1 MTRADVEGRL
11 IDLPVQY
18 VNGKWEVIFGGEVPV
33 REGTYATL
41 RIRERAIEDSSF
53 RNAIDQEIVVK
64 VLDEG
69 TVLHAAL
76 SSFGGTKPDK
86 QRVLLSMDSRYWPG
100 ERLSFVP
107 IRLGP
112 PSRHSFCMD
121 QQRGGLW
128 MRHTGFDKCELVTSE
143 VYVFEEGDAEGDSKP
158 FIAESLN
165 HAFTVLSERYEH
177 HRISHTGSVYDRFFY
192 EERSGDWFPLA
203 SLRDGVRE
211 RSTQAVVAAA
221 WEQIEQ
227 VIGWCRLPPVPKKK
241 EAKPKRR
248 GQLFGP
254 EWEDDTRGPT

>member
-1 MTRADVEGRL
+1 MTRAVVEGRL

-18 VNGKWEVIFGGEVPV
+18 VSGKWEVIFGGEVPV

-41 RIRERAIEDSSF
+41 RIRKGAIQGASF
-53 RNAIDQEIVVK
+53 SKAIDQEIVVK

-69 TVLHAAL
+69 TVLYAAL
-76 SSFGGTKPDK
+76 SSFGGSKPES
-86 QRVLLSMDSRYWPG
+86 QRARLSMDPRYWPG
-100 ERLSFVP
+100 ERLIFMPV
-107 IRLGP
+107 RLGP
-112 PSRHSFCMD
+112 PSTNSLCMD
-121 QQRGGLW
+121 HLRGGLW
-128 MRHTGFDKCELVTSE
+128 IRHTGFDKCELVTSE
-143 VYVFEEGDAEGDSKP
+143 VHIFEEGDAKEESKP

-165 HAFTVLSERYEH
+165 HAFTVLSERYER
-177 HRISHTGSVYDRFFY
+177 HRISHTGSAYDRVFY

-211 RSTQAVVAAA
+211 RSSQAVVAAA

-248 GQLFGP
+248 GQFFGP
-254 EWEDDTRGPT
+254 EWEDDT